1 MNCKI
6 CIKDTTE
13 IMSFGKQ
20 PLANNFINKKD
31 FSKEFFYEM
40 KIAYCKFCHTVQLSS
55 IPDKKKFFNQD
66 YAFASQTSV
75 EMINHFKVFSKKIK
89 KLLKKKTSSLIVEIG
104 SNDGIFLKNFTNNS
118 KYSLLG
124 VEPATKVSKIAKNK
138 GINNINNFFNY
149 KLSKNIKKKYGKANL
164 IYAANV
170 FSHVSNIKSIVKGIK
185 NLLKEDSQFVFEVP
199 YLLDIIKKKSFDQI
213 YNEHVY
219 FFSVISLMN
228 LFKKYNLYIVQV
240 DRLATHGGSI
250 RVWVGNKIPSLTE
263 KKRLDKII
271 QIEKKNKL
279 NKYSTYKNFKFEIL
293 DIRKKLIKKINFYRK
308 NNFTICG
315 YGATAKSSTMLN
327 FCNFNSHQIK
337 YITDNTPSKI
347 SKYSPGAHIP
357 IKSNK
362 FFRKNL
368 TNIVI
373 LFAWNHEKEILKKEK
388 KLNNIKWLTY
398 NKKVRII

>member
-6 CIKDTTE
+6 CIKTTTE

-31 FSKEFFYEM
+31 FPKEFFYEM
-40 KIAYCKFCHTVQLSS
+40 KIAYCKFCHTVQLSN

-66 YAFASQTSV
+66 YAFVSQTSGA
-75 EMINHFKVFSKKIK
+75 MTNHFKDFSTTIK
-89 KLLKKKTSSLIVEIG
+89 AQLKKKNSLIVEIG
-104 SNDGIFLKNFTNNS
+104 SNDGIFLKNFSRNAN
-118 KYSLLG
+118 YSLLG

-138 GINNINNFFNY
+138 GINIINDFFSY
-149 KLSKNIKKKYGKANL
+149 KLSKNIKNKYSKAD
-164 IYAANV
+164 IVYAANV
-170 FSHVSNIKSIVKGIK
+170 FSHVSNIKSIVKGVK
-185 NLLKEDSQFVFEVP
+185 NLLKKDGQFIFEVP

-219 FFSVISLMN
+219 FFSVMSLVN
-228 LFKKYNLYIVQV
+228 LFKNYNLHIFQV
-240 DRLATHGGSI
+240 DRLGVHGGSI

-263 KKRLDKII
+263 QKKLSKII
-271 QIEKKNKL
+271 QMEKKNKL
-279 NKYSTYKNFKFEIL
+279 DKYSTYENFKFKIL
-293 DIRKKLIKKINFYRK
+293 DIREKLIKKINFLRN

-315 YGATAKSSTMLN
+315 YGATAKSSTILN
-327 FCNFNSHQIK
+327 FCNLSSQDIK
-337 YITDNTPSKI
+337 YITDNTPGKI

-368 TNIVI
+368 TDIVI

-388 KLNNIKWLTY
+388 KLKNIKWLTY
-398 NKKVRII
+398 NKKVRIF